1 MLWNRMQ
8 NDYHGAFLP
17 VRNWGGPE
25 PVSSIHS
32 CVPQIFQQLTSR
44 TGIALSGWCDSAAG
58 TFLGF

>member
-1 MLWNRMQ
+1 MITMELFFLLETGVG
-8 NDYHGAFLP
+8 GA
-17 VRNWGGPE
+17 E

-32 CVPQIFQQLTSR
+32 CVPQIFQQLRSR

>member
-1 MLWNRMQ
+1 MITMELF
-8 NDYHGAFLP
+8 FLLETG
-17 VRNWGGPE
+17 GGPE